1 MKYRHA
7 YHAGNFADV
16 HKHLVL
22 IALLRLLKRK
32 DKGFLYLDTHAGRG
46 LYDLESVEA
55 RRSDE
60 ASAGITR
67 LLDEAR
73 LDPPLSAPM
82 HEDLDDY
89 LQTVR
94 SIRSQTR
101 SRSAYP
107 GSPLIA
113 LSHLRA
119 QDRAVLVE
127 TQESEHRALREA
139 LRSVS
144 SSAKTSDECADGYA
158 RVASWLPPIERRA
171 LVLIDPPYEN
181 ASEDLRRVRSTLQEA
196 LRRLPHAVI
205 AVWYPIA
212 SGRDTDREIAAHR
225 GELPAPP
232 DAEMTATLLTEWWIR
247 PRESPL
253 GLNGSGLL
261 IVNPPWGLDERLRAD
276 LAALQHHLD
285 PQHAGGWYVG

>member
-22 IALLRLLKRK
+22 VALLRMLKRK

-46 LYDLESVEA
+46 LYDLEGSEA

-60 ASAGITR
+60 ASTGITR
-67 LLDEAR
+67 LLDEAP
-73 LDPPLSAPM
+73 LDPPLRAPLP
-82 HEDLDDY
+82 EDLHDY

-144 SSAKTSDECADGYA
+144 SSAKTLDECADGYR
-158 RVASWLPPIERRA
+158 RVAAWLPPIERRA

-181 ASEDLRRVRSTLQEA
+181 ASQDLRSLHTTLQDA
-196 LRRLPHAVI
+196 LHRLPHAVI

-212 SGRDTDREIAAHR
+212 SGRDTDREIAACR
-225 GELPAPP
+225 NELPAPP
-232 DAEMTATLLTEWWIR
+232 DAAMTATLLTEWWIR

-276 LAALQHHLD
+276 LAALQQHLD